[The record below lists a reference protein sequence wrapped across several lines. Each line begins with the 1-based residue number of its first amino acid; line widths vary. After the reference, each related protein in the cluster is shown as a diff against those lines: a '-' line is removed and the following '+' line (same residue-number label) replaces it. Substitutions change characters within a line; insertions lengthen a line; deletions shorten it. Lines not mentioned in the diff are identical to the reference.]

1 MIDNKLNN
9 IMAKI
14 VLLSIAF
21 IIVLNAVSILITKQ
35 N

>member
-1 MIDNKLNN
+1 MIDNKLNS

-14 VLLSIAF
+14 VLLSITF